1 MQHLE
6 QRLRAIYLEDH
17 FAGSMG
23 GCEMVRRLL
32 SSNRDSAWEG
42 PLRKISEEFDEDREA
57 LRRVMETLGVRR
69 NLPKVAGAWTMEKAG
84 RLKLNG
90 RIRGYSPLSRLVE
103 LEMLQIGISGK
114 QGLWEALEA
123 GGSQGLEDFDLAALA
138 KRAEKQRDQVKRL
151 HLKAAEEAFEGEAA
165 PA

>member
-1 MQHLE
+1 VIPFLE

-23 GCEMVRRLL
+23 GIEMARRLVG
-32 SSNRDSAWEG
+32 NNADTAWEG
-42 PLRKISEEFDEDREA
+42 QLRKICAEIEDSRER
-57 LRRVMETLGVRR
+57 LREVMETLGVRR

-103 LEMLQIGISGK
+103 LEMLQIGITGQ
-114 QGLWEALEA
+114 QGLWEALDVTSGQDLDA
-123 GGSQGLEDFDLAALA
+123 FDFKALA
-138 KRAEKQRDQVKRL
+138 KRAEKLREEVKRL
-151 HLKAAEEAFEGEAA
+151 HLKAAEEAFEGEAGA
-165 PA
+165 